1 MRLARVMAAA
11 MVVLC
16 LGGTA
21 RAERAD
27 FCFAAWPPFSV
38 MDGDHATG
46 ITVEILRL
54 AAGRAGFEPSF
65 TELPWARC
73 LKETEEGRFDAALD
87 GNPERQ
93 EYAHGRHSTTPVA
106 IVFWVRDAAP
116 AQTFTSYDQFA
127 GQSVGY
133 TLGYNYVEAAMTALK
148 DQLVV
153 APNDEAQVAMLT
165 AGRVDAIIGDV
176 VVVGAIA
183 KRQQAPIRALHPAA
197 AETDYFPLFNPTRQA
212 KLARIDAAVGAMI
225 ASGEVDTIYADRTG
239 LSHSDILRMLH
250 RVPATN

>member
-1 MRLARVMAAA
+1 MRLARAMAAA
-11 MVVLC
+11 MVFLC

-21 RAERAD
+21 RAERVD
-27 FCFAAWPPFSV
+27 FCFAAWPPFSL
-38 MDGDHATG
+38 MDGDRATG
-46 ITVEILRL
+46 VTVEILRL
-54 AAGRAGFEPSF
+54 AAGRAGYQPSF

-73 LKETEEGRFDAALD
+73 LKETEEGGFDAALD

-106 IVFWVRDAAP
+106 IVFWVRDGAP
-116 AQTFTSYDQFA
+116 ARSFTDYGQFA

-197 AETDYFPLFNPTRQA
+197 AETDYFPLFNPARTD
-212 KLARIDAAVGAMI
+212 KMARIDAAVGAMI

-239 LSHSDILRMLH
+239 LSHSDILRLLQRM
-250 RVPATN
+250 PPTN